1 VCVYV
6 CVGGAHIGHLRKINL
21 TTTTQK
27 RKRKRKKKTSNM
39 REGVIKRGH
48 CHEGSYKTQTTFYL
62 TSIIEYLWPTF
73 KKTNSMVDYK
83 KKKKKKVI
91 RVV

>member
-1 VCVYV
+1 MIYIYIYIYVCVYV

-48 CHEGSYKTQTTFYL
+48 YHEGF
-62 TSIIEYLWPTF
+62 
-73 KKTNSMVDYK
+73 
-83 KKKKKKVI
+83 
-91 RVV
+91 